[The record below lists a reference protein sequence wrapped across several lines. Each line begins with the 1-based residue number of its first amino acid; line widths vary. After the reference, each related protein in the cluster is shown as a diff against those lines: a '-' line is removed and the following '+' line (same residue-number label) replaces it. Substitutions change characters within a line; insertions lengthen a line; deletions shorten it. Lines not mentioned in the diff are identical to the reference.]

1 MVSIDDVARAAGV
14 STATVSRA
22 LSGRGHVSPVTRARV
37 RAAAEV
43 LGYVVSASAS
53 SLASG
58 RARNIGVLLPYVDRW
73 FFSTV
78 LAGIAAELMRGGYDI
93 TLYSVTDDP
102 VERRRVFETFVRRQ
116 RVDGVICVSIALE
129 EEETRRLA
137 ELGLPLVALG
147 GPHAGMTTLMVDDVA
162 IGRFAAEHLLS
173 LGHRRIAHIGARPEF
188 DLDFHVPAQRRR
200 GFEQALQDAAVPAR
214 ADLFEPADFTVAGGH
229 RAATRLLGESG
240 GGDALAGSSGGGALA
255 GSGGGDGSGSGSSS
269 RAARRSAES
278 IPGPT
283 ARAAP
288 TAILAASDEMA
299 IGALL
304 AARDLGLRVPEDV
317 SILGVDGHEL
327 GEFFGLT
334 TIDQGPRE
342 QGERAAAAMLG
353 VLDPRRPAPATGTDA
368 RAEASRRRRGAGTV
382 APAPLPFRLV
392 QRGSTG
398 PAPN

>member
-78 LAGIAAELMRGGYDI
+78 LSGIAAELMRGGYDI

-102 VERRRVFETFVRRQ
+102 DERRRVFETFVRRQ

-147 GPHAGMTTLMVDDVA
+147 GPHSGMTTLMVDDVA
-162 IGRFAAEHLLS
+162 IGRLAAEHLLS

-200 GFEQALQDAAVPAR
+200 GFEQALQDAGVPAR

-229 RAATRLLGESG
+229 RAATRLLGAVGTGRLSEAGRLSG
-240 GGDALAGSSGGGALA
+240 RSGTRGDA
-255 GSGGGDGSGSGSSS
+255 GSG
-269 RAARRSAES
+269 
-278 IPGPT
+278 
-283 ARAAP
+283 AP

-334 TIDQGPRE
+334 TIDQGPRQ
-342 QGERAAAAMLG
+342 QGERAASAMLG
-353 VLDPRRPAPATGTDA
+353 LLDPRRPAAGGDA
-368 RAEASRRRRGAGTV
+368 RADVTRRRRGTGTL

-392 QRGSTG
+392 ERGSTG
-398 PAPN
+398 PAPR

>member
-229 RAATRLLGESG
+229 RAATRLLG
-240 GGDALAGSSGGGALA
+240 AGRVPPA
-255 GSGGGDGSGSGSSS
+255 GRLMETG
-269 RAARRSAES
+269 RLVE
-278 IPGPT
+278 
-283 ARAAP
+283 ARADRGRRFRCAVR
-288 TAILAASDEMA
+288 LGGCAAM
-299 IGALL
+299 
-304 AARDLGLRVPEDV
+304 RVPA
-317 SILGVDGHEL
+317 
-327 GEFFGLT
+327 
-334 TIDQGPRE
+334 PRLRLRH
-342 QGERAAAAMLG
+342 G
-353 VLDPRRPAPATGTDA
+353 RP
-368 RAEASRRRRGAGTV
+368 RRRRSWRRPTRWRSARCSPHATW
-382 APAPLPFRLV
+382 
-392 QRGSTG
+392 GSGCRRMCRSSAWTDMNW
-398 PAPN
+398 ASSSA